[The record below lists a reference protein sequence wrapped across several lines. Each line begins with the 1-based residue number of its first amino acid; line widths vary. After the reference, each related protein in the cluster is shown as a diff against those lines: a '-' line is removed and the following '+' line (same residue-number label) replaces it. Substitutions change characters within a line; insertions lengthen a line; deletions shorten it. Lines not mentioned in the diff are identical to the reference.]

1 MGTFKSVSLS
11 QRQHYMLVQAKVVF
25 EKDFDKNISLG
36 EFIAV
41 LIQGYL
47 EGRSI
52 IEKNSEM
59 VLTVV
64 NDET

>member
-1 MGTFKSVSLS
+1 
-11 QRQHYMLVQAKVVF
+11 VVF